1 MRKTFTRD
9 FAPIGYHPPN
19 PPNPFCDAVISLM
32 SEVRGTHFRRIAY
45 VDARGAL
52 ISCPL
57 NKTPR
62 KHAELMVLFLSKIR
76 PFILYNSKWE
86 PNPLRYVS
94 SHLLDAKM
102 LVKANPLLLCQ
113 LTLLVAALASFL
125 YDRSRVLYTFYANT
139 PDRLPSVNTF
149 QSHEV
154 KFPNIRN
161 CEDVLLLED
170 KGLALLACDDGREMW
185 NVVQVRTRLFFKKK
199 KKKKKGEI
207 SG

>member
-1 MRKTFTRD
+1 
-9 FAPIGYHPPN
+9 
-19 PPNPFCDAVISLM
+19 
-32 SEVRGTHFRRIAY
+32 
-45 VDARGAL
+45 
-52 ISCPL
+52 
-57 NKTPR
+57 
-62 KHAELMVLFLSKIR
+62 
-76 PFILYNSKWE
+76 
-86 PNPLRYVS
+86 
-94 SHLLDAKM
+94 M

-199 KKKKKGEI
+199 KKKKRERSVANGSRASMLKARYRVLAYTRTTTPTGKDLTPLALTR
-207 SG
+207 SKKSR